1 MEYLTLPLTVLCL
14 LSFAGMTYY
23 HRLAQRR
30 RIEAA
35 FWRAVA
41 LANQEKVNYR

>member
-1 MEYLTLPLTVLCL
+1 MDILTIPLTVLCL
-14 LSFAGMTYY
+14 ASLAGMTYY
-23 HRLAQRR
+23 HRMFQRQ

-41 LANQEKVNYR
+41 LANQEKVSR